1 MEEASFNI
9 RAQSERGEE
18 YFTCTGDNTELYL
31 HADQYAEVDHIFH
44 RYGPTARHIGAFV
57 FRNILGQEEFDTV
70 AEYMIQSA
78 EYMVTYRPTPTDADF
93 DQYLHY
99 VSQDINNW
107 NGELD

>member
-1 MEEASFNI
+1 MCEASFNI

-18 YFTCTGDNTELYL
+18 FFVCTGDNTELYL

-44 RYGPTARHIGAFV
+44 RYDAVNRAIGAFV

-78 EYMVTYRPTPTDADF
+78 EYPVSYRPIPTDADF
-93 DQYLHY
+93 DQYLHH
-99 VSQDINNW
+99 VSKDIDTW
-107 NGELD
+107 NGEY